1 MPEWKQKVK
10 LIPGESLKLERSY
23 MKGPLQETD
32 VELYTIVN
40 EKDEVTGKVEVTDH
54 TAIKGFR
61 RTISVVQTDVA
72 GSTIIR
78 ESWNP

>member
-10 LIPGESLKLERSY
+10 LIPGESLKLERSH

-32 VELYTIVN
+32 VELYEIVN
-40 EKDEVTGKVEVTDH
+40 ERNEVTGKVEVTDH

-61 RTISVVQTDVA
+61 RTISVLQTDAA
-72 GSTIIR
+72 GNTVIR

>member
-10 LIPGESLKLERSY
+10 LIPGESLKFERSY

-32 VELYTIVN
+32 VELYEIVN
-40 EKDEVTGKVEVTDH
+40 EKNEVTGNVEVTDH

-61 RTISVVQTDVA
+61 RTISALQTDAA
-72 GSTIIR
+72 GNTVIR